1 MKKLLKFSAS
11 WCGSCKDYQPVWD
24 RVVKDLHADWDIQE
38 ISLDDESA
46 TDIAIQ
52 YGVKSLPTTIIVK
65 DKHVKILRGKQ
76 TRRQL
81 LSAIGITK

>member
-1 MKKLLKFSAS
+1 MNRLLKFSAS
-11 WCGSCKDYQPVWD
+11 WCGTCKDYQPAWD
-24 RVVKDLHADWDIQE
+24 RVVKDLHADWDVQE

-52 YGVKSLPTTIIVK
+52 YGVKSLPTTFIVRG
-65 DKHVKILRGKQ
+65 KHIKILRGKQ

-81 LSAIGITK
+81 LSAIGIIK